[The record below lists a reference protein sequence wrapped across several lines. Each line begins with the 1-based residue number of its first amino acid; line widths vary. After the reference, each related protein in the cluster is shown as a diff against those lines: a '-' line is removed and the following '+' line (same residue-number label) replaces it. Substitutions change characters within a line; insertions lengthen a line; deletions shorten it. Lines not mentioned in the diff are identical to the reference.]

1 MAKILDDKQR
11 KEAEREI
18 EQKERETRK
27 SVEKTT
33 SKGLNNSW
41 FNNYSYIDKY
51 NRVLWIF
58 YEIPVDYVDSDF
70 IGKNYQ
76 EVVRK
81 LKRSGFK
88 YIMEEP
94 VKDLSINDI
103 KKDNFGI
110 RCKNRLE
117 RFF

>member
-1 MAKILDDKQR
+1 VWRRQHR
-11 KEAEREI
+11 
-18 EQKERETRK
+18 
-27 SVEKTT
+27 
-33 SKGLNNSW
+33 KGLIIVDLIITLILTST
-41 FNNYSYIDKY
+41 IGC
-51 NRVLWIF
+51 
-58 YEIPVDYVDSDF
+58 YEYLIRIPVDYVDSDF

>member
-1 MAKILDDKQR
+1 MQI
-11 KEAEREI
+11 
-18 EQKERETRK
+18 
-27 SVEKTT
+27 
-33 SKGLNNSW
+33 
-41 FNNYSYIDKY
+41 
-51 NRVLWIF
+51 
-58 YEIPVDYVDSDF
+58 
-70 IGKNYQ
+70 
-76 EVVRK
+76 RK

>member
-1 MAKILDDKQR
+1 MYVWLKFWTIS
-11 KEAEREI
+11 KEKR
-18 EQKERETRK
+18 Q
-27 SVEKTT
+27 
-33 SKGLNNSW
+33 
-41 FNNYSYIDKY
+41 
-51 NRVLWIF
+51 
-58 YEIPVDYVDSDF
+58 DYVDSDF